1 VTSSHFLSI
10 KGLLSINSIWLVLK
24 FLFCFAILLYTIFT
38 FVVIRQVEMMLQ
50 VLSGQL
56 EIFLRFISRLYFLAA
71 VFTLLA
77 AIFFL

>member
-1 VTSSHFLSI
+1 MASGNFLGI
-10 KGLLSINSIWLVLK
+10 EGFLSINSIWLVLK
-24 FLFCFAILLYTIFT
+24 FFFCFAILLYTIFT

-56 EIFLRFISRLYFLAA
+56 EILLRFISRLYFLAA